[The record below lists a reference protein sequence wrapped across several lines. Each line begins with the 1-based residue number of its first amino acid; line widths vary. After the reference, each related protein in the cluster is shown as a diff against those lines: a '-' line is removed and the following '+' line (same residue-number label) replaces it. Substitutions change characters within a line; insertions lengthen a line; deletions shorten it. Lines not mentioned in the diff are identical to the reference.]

1 MRTYDVYHHIPTQ
14 RYVFYEHAYEA
25 MASLHDANKSLTRE
39 FETGLSQA
47 EMLKTLVLPKGL
59 KAVGGFNSC
68 PKLTGLVLPEG
79 LEVLVERQDAGDI
92 HKNPDAE

>member
-1 MRTYDVYHHIPTQ
+1 MPFFGFHTQ
-14 RYVFYEHAYEA
+14 LETFIFPQG
-25 MASLHDANKSLTRE
+25 LKSTIDDRE

-79 LEVLVERQDAGDI
+79 
-92 HKNPDAE
+92 